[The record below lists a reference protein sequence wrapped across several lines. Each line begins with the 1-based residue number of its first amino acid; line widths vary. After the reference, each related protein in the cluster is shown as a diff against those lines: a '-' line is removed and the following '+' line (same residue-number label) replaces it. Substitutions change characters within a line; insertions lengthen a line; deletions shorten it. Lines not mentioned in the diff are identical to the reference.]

1 MEKLRLNLEEITV
14 TSFEVAPEEGRLR
27 GTVEAQELLA
37 PTRQTGCN
45 TCYTCRTNCLP
56 YC

>member
-1 MEKLRLNLEEITV
+1 MEKLRLNLDEITV
-14 TSFEVAPEEGRLR
+14 TSFDVASEEDRVR
-27 GTVEAQELLA
+27 GTVEARELLA
-37 PTRQTGCN
+37 PTRQTGCD